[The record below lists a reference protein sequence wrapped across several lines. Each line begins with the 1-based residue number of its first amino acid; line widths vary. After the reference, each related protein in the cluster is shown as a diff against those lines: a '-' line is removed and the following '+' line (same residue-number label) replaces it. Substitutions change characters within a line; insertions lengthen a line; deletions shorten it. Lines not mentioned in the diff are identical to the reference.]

1 MKTLLAWAKW
11 DSEIKMNRASG
22 KITQLQRGV
31 IPYWE
36 RERKE
41 GKEGEKEGV
50 KEGAWVENQSVSEG
64 RPGVQDL
71 H

>member
-50 KEGAWVENQSVSEG
+50 KGGAWVENQSVSEG